1 MTTEY
6 VDSTHTYSIT
16 DDNGNKTP
24 LPSVTTILTAAGMYD
39 DRFFT
44 EGARDRGRYIHK
56 ALLYLLQDDLVEE
69 TVPDEYNGYIAAFK
83 RFMSETDCTPYI
95 EMCEVPLF
103 SDIWRFAGTPDII
116 CKLNGRDVIID
127 VKTGVEAATTG
138 VQTAAYALLCPI
150 PVVQRFGLYLKADGK
165 YKLVEY
171 KDRNDI
177 KIFNAALSL
186 YHWRQKEGLL

>member
-1 MTTEY
+1 MKTEY
-6 VDSTHTYSIT
+6 NDERHEYRIDGQIVP
-16 DDNGNKTP
+16 G
-24 LPSVTTILTAAGMYD
+24 VTTILRKAGLSD

-44 EGARDRGRYIHK
+44 EKARRRGKYIH
-56 ALLYLLQDDLVEE
+56 AAILIYLQNDLAEECVPVE
-69 TVPDEYNGYIAAFK
+69 YKGYVDAFK

-95 EMCEVPLF
+95 ELCEVPQF
-103 SDIWRFAGTPDII
+103 SKVFRWAGTPDII
-116 CKLNGRDVIID
+116 CKLNDRDVIID

-138 VQTAAYALLCPI
+138 VQTAAYALLCPV

-186 YHWRQKEGLL
+186 YHWRQDRGLI

>member
-6 VDSTHTYSIT
+6 NDERHEYRIDGIIVP
-16 DDNGNKTP
+16 G
-24 LPSVTTILTAAGMYD
+24 VTTIIKAAGMYD

-44 EGARDRGRYIHK
+44 EEARQRGTYVHGA
-56 ALLYLLQDDLVEE
+56 ALFLVQNDLHDDSIL
-69 TVPDEYNGYIAAFK
+69 PAYRGYIDGVRMFL
-83 RFMSETDCTPYI
+83 SETDCIPDV
-95 EMCEVPLF
+95 ELCEKPQFNKIFMYGTKIDLPCLF
-103 SDIWRFAGTPDII
+103 
-116 CKLNGRDVIID
+116 NGHDSIID
-127 VKTGVEAATTG
+127 YKSGAETPVTGIQLAGQAQLIGKPVKR
-138 VQTAAYALLCPI
+138 Y
-150 PVVQRFGLYLKADGK
+150 GLHLKADGK